1 MEYKVEVLKT
11 KKGVPT
17 VILVNGMR
25 YIRANEYVH
34 GKEKKKENAKK
45 A

>member
-11 KKGVPT
+11 KNEVPT
-17 VILVNGMR
+17 VILVNGIR
-25 YIRANEYVH
+25 YIRANEHVH
-34 GKEKKKENAKK
+34 GKEKKKDAKK